1 MEVHGVGWWVTLKR
15 TRWYGLRSASGGAG
29 RALHKFPPYS
39 ARRTDP
45 RRVRRWRPGRGA
57 GRAPPW
63 SRTMSCALS
72 PAQSAQSARD
82 EKVYRATQRTHRIV
96 PRCLPNNHIA
106 AAPRRKLTSGSCSA
120 RLSSALRVT
129 RPAVVSVET
138 VRASGTFS
146 VRITTSKEVRSG

>member
-1 MEVHGVGWWVTLKR
+1 MVVTSSRDKESSTTTVSVH
-15 TRWYGLRSASGGAG
+15 RWRWRSLEATTATSAAKAIITGKMRRGRSRHMARARRRRGGA
-29 RALHKFPPYS
+29 
-39 ARRTDP
+39 
-45 RRVRRWRPGRGA
+45 
-57 GRAPPW
+57 
-63 SRTMSCALS
+63 
-72 PAQSAQSARD
+72 
-82 EKVYRATQRTHRIV
+82 RIV

>member
-1 MEVHGVGWWVTLKR
+1 MVVTSSRDKESSTTTVSVH
-15 TRWYGLRSASGGAG
+15 RWRSLEATTAMLAAKAVITGKMRRGRSRHMARARRRRGGA
-29 RALHKFPPYS
+29 
-39 ARRTDP
+39 
-45 RRVRRWRPGRGA
+45 
-57 GRAPPW
+57 
-63 SRTMSCALS
+63 
-72 PAQSAQSARD
+72 
-82 EKVYRATQRTHRIV
+82 RIV